1 MNGKEEKIFP
11 VEPDFLIPRGMWLPG
26 SLLCIHN
33 QGGFMLYNRIFD
45 AKASLVSVNTEFRKN
60 LDDFDNVLGSDIHKI
75 TVDETVVYSG
85 EKDDSKRNSDYLLSE
100 LNLNKVVT
108 MYSQGFRCV
117 VEDIGSIYLSLN
129 PAHFL
134 KEGKGFDYIPYRY
147 KIYFIEEYIS
157 CLNESE
163 YNENLERWIKM

>member
-1 MNGKEEKIFP
+1 
-11 VEPDFLIPRGMWLPG
+11 MWLPG